1 MFKSPTGIQDHVR
14 HVHNSIPH
22 KPTIVTAEP
31 DRDNREL
38 KCTTFDPSGSSEF
51 YFVLLQQLNSG
62 FLFDS

>member
-31 DRDNREL
+31 DRDNKEL
-38 KCTTFDPSGSSEF
+38 KCATFDPAGISECLMR
-51 YFVLLQQLNSG
+51 YYG
-62 FLFDS
+62 EC